1 MRLGRLSI
9 DDFGLIAHASFAFS
23 GGLTIVSGETGS
35 GKTMLLGA
43 LGFALGDRVGAE
55 MIRSGAERA
64 RVTLEVEPDAALRAL
79 LAEHGIALAAD
90 DDAILTREITATGRS
105 QARVNGAVVSASQLR
120 EIGRS
125 LVDIVGQHEA
135 QRLLAPGYA
144 LELLD
149 GARETSALRERVA
162 VIVHERSAI
171 LAEIA
176 AIRDDEGRA
185 LAAADYAAFALREI
199 DDARLIAGEDEK
211 LRERRDYLTNI
222 EKIAAALTTAHDA
235 LENESGAVDA
245 LGAASSA
252 LAGVARY
259 DATLAELAT
268 TLAALQSDLTESAGR
283 IAREREAADY
293 DPAELEGIGARLE
306 LLDRLKKKFGGS
318 LANVLAAREVFAQ
331 TQDGFVNRDRRIA
344 QREDA
349 LRECESE
356 VIRAA
361 GLLTKA
367 RTTAARMLE
376 KRVGEELGELAMPAA
391 RLQIA
396 FAPVDPI
403 GPSGAERAELL
414 LAANP
419 GEPFRPLGKSASGGE
434 LSRVLLAL
442 IVALAERRERT
453 ALVFDE
459 IDAGIG
465 GATASAV
472 GTRLGRLASA
482 GQVVCVTHLAQIA
495 SWADAHYALRKRED
509 HGTTVV
515 ELETLATER
524 TRLEEIARMLS
535 GETGDVALEHAA
547 TLVRGVAAKR

>member
-1 MRLGRLSI
+1 MRLGRLAI
-9 DDFGLIAHASFAFS
+9 DDFGLIAHATIAFS

-43 LGFALGDRVGAE
+43 LGFALGERAGTE
-55 MIRSGAERA
+55 MIRGGAERA
-64 RVTLEVEPDAALRAL
+64 RVTLEVDPDPALRSL
-79 LAEHGIALAAD
+79 LGDHGIALAD
-90 DDAILTREITATGRS
+90 DDEVILTRELAASGRS
-105 QARVNGAVVSASQLR
+105 QARINGSPVSASQLR
-120 EIGRS
+120 EVGRT

-144 LELLD
+144 LELVD
-149 GARETSALRERVA
+149 RFGETGPAHERVTA
-162 VIVHERSAI
+162 LVHEQHA
-171 LAEIA
+171 LVVEIA

-199 DDARLIAGEDEK
+199 DDARVVDGDDER
-211 LRERRDYLTNI
+211 LRERRDYLANI
-222 EKIAAALTTAHDA
+222 EKIAAALTVAHEA
-235 LENESGAVDA
+235 LEAESGAVDA

-259 DATLAELAT
+259 DATLADLAT

-283 IAREREAADY
+283 IAREREATDF
-293 DPAELEGIGARLE
+293 DPAELETIVARLE
-306 LLDRLKKKFGGS
+306 TLDRLKKKYGGS
-318 LANVLAAREVFAQ
+318 LASVLAAREDFSR
-331 TQDGFVNRDRRIA
+331 THDGFVNRDERLVK
-344 QREDA
+344 REA
-349 LRECESE
+349 TLREREAE
-356 VIRAA
+356 LARAA
-361 GLLTKA
+361 KALTKA
-367 RTTAARMLE
+367 RHAAAKELE
-376 KRVGEELGELAMPAA
+376 ARVSAELGDLAMPAA
-391 RLQIA
+391 RVQIA
-396 FAPVDPI
+396 FTPVDPI
-403 GPSGAERAELL
+403 GLGGAERAELL

-419 GEPFRPLGKSASGGE
+419 GEPFRPIAKSASGGE

-442 IVALAERRERT
+442 IVALADRRERT

-495 SWADAHYALRKRED
+495 SWADAHFALRKREE
-509 HGTTVV
+509 HGSTVV

>member
-1 MRLGRLSI
+1 VRLGRLAI
-9 DDFGLIAHASFAFS
+9 DDFGLIAHASFSFS
-23 GGLTIVSGETGS
+23 DGLTIVSGETGS

-55 MIRSGAERA
+55 MIRSGADRA
-64 RVTLEVEPDAALRAL
+64 RVTLEVEPDAALRVL
-79 LAEHGIALAAD
+79 LAEQGITLADD
-90 DDAILTREITATGRS
+90 DDAILTREIAANGRS
-105 QARVNGAVVSASQLR
+105 QARVNGTAVSASQLR
-120 EIGRS
+120 EIGRTV
-125 LVDIVGQHEA
+125 VDIVGQHEA
-135 QRLLAPGYA
+135 QRLLSPGYA
-144 LELLD
+144 LELVDRL
-149 GARETSALRERVA
+149 GETTALRERLA
-162 VIVHERSAI
+162 ALVHERNSV

-176 AIRDDEGRA
+176 TIRDDEGRA
-185 LAAADYAAFALREI
+185 LAVADYAAFAVREI
-199 DDARLIAGEDEK
+199 DEAHVASGEDEK
-211 LRERRDYLTNI
+211 LRERRDYLANI
-222 EKIAAALTTAHDA
+222 EKIAAALGTAHDA
-235 LENESGAVDA
+235 LEDENGAVDA
-245 LGAASSA
+245 LGAASAA
-252 LAGVARY
+252 LASVARY
-259 DATLAELAT
+259 DATLDELAT

-293 DPAELEGIGARLE
+293 DPSELEGIVARLE

-318 LANVLAAREVFAQ
+318 LARVLAAREEFAQ
-331 TQDGFVNRDRRIA
+331 THDGFVNRDRRRAELEATQVKREIA
-344 QREDA
+344 LIQ
-349 LRECESE
+349 
-356 VIRAA
+356 AA
-361 GLLTKA
+361 GALTKA
-367 RTTAARMLE
+367 RTSAAKLLE
-376 KRVGEELGELAMPAA
+376 SRVGEEFGELAMPAA

-403 GPSGAERAELL
+403 GTSGAERAELL

-419 GEPFRPLGKSASGGE
+419 GEPFRPLGKSAAGGE

-442 IVALAERRERT
+442 IVALADRRERT

-465 GATASAV
+465 GTTASAV

-509 HGTTVV
+509 RGTTVV

-535 GETGDVALEHAA
+535 GETGAVALEHAA

>member
-1 MRLGRLSI
+1 MRLGRLAI
-9 DDFGLIAHASFAFS
+9 DDFGLIAHASFSFAD
-23 GGLTIVSGETGS
+23 GLTIVSGETGS

-43 LGFALGDRVGAE
+43 LGFALGERAGTE
-55 MIRSGAERA
+55 MIRGGAERA
-64 RVTLEVEPDAALRAL
+64 RVTLEVEPDPALRNL
-79 LAEHGIALAAD
+79 LADHGIDLAD
-90 DDAILTREITATGRS
+90 DDEVIVSRDLTANGRS
-105 QARVNGAVVSASQLR
+105 QARINGVAVSASQLR
-120 EIGRS
+120 EIGRT

-144 LELLD
+144 LELVD
-149 GARETSALRERVA
+149 RFGETSPARERLANL
-162 VIVHERSAI
+162 VHDLHAI
-171 LAEIA
+171 QAEIA
-176 AIRDDEGRA
+176 TIRDDEGRA

-199 DDARLIAGEDEK
+199 DEARLIVGEDDK
-211 LRERRDYLTNI
+211 LRDRRDYLANV
-222 EKIAAALTTAHDA
+222 EKIAAALGIAHDA
-235 LENESGAVDA
+235 LESERGAVDS
-245 LGAASSA
+245 LGTASAA

-259 DATLAELAT
+259 DATLAGLAA
-268 TLAALQSDLTESAGR
+268 TLAALQSDLTERAGD
-283 IAREREAADY
+283 IAREREAAEY
-293 DPAELEGIGARLE
+293 DPAELEGIVARLE
-306 LLDRLKKKFGGS
+306 LMDRLKKKFGGS
-318 LANVLAAREVFAQ
+318 IATVLGAREEFAR
-331 TQDGFVNRDRRIA
+331 THDGFVNRDERLVALDGTRRE
-344 QREDA
+344 REDE
-349 LRECESE
+349 L
-356 VIRAA
+356 VRAA
-361 GLLTKA
+361 ANLTELRAVAAKTLEA
-367 RTTAARMLE
+367 RVSA
-376 KRVGEELGELAMPAA
+376 ELSELAMPAA
-391 RLQIA
+391 RVQIA

-403 GPSGAERAELL
+403 GPHGAERAELL

-419 GEPFRPLGKSASGGE
+419 GEPFRPIAKSASGGE

-442 IVALAERRERT
+442 IVALADRRERT

-472 GTRLGRLASA
+472 GTRLGRLARA

-509 HGTTVV
+509 RGTTVV